1 MLLQFSVTN
10 HRSIKEKA
18 VISMKATAD
27 KSLKECLIS
36 PDGKKELV
44 PVMAIY
50 GANAA
55 GKSNMIQALLLMRD
69 MVCGEYAKPLKGA
82 ELPWEPFVFTDDKD
96 ERPTDFEIIYY
107 YEVRP
112 ASVNCS

>member
-1 MLLQFSVTN
+1 
-10 HRSIKEKA
+10 
-18 VISMKATAD
+18 MKATAD

-82 ELPWEPFVFTDDKD
+82 ELPWEPFAFTDDKD

-107 YEVRP
+107 YEGTKYD
-112 ASVNCS
+112 